1 MKMNKLQNLQIGTSI
16 TIVPPSNL
24 SPSEERIFSITKLKD
39 SKYSIYDE
47 ETEKRFILPESVI
60 ESFQKLSF
68 EVYEIAEVISYI
80 HERVADPKPYKKI
93 AETVLAIFNGE
104 LILDEN
110 QKIYTSSPDNFD
122 VLIRNMTY
130 SELNHYFGY

>member
-1 MKMNKLQNLQIGTSI
+1 MNELQNLQIGTSI
-16 TIVPPSNL
+16 TIVPPNNL

-39 SKYSIYDE
+39 SKYAIYDE
-47 ETEKRFILPESVI
+47 ETEKRFILPESVL

-80 HERVADPKPYKKI
+80 QERVADPKPYKKI
-93 AETVLAIFNGE
+93 AETILAIFNGE
-104 LILDEN
+104 LILDED